1 MTSSGFIVPA
11 DGGEPVPG
19 AAGSLLASA
28 ADTGGAFS
36 LLLSRAPA
44 GDHVP
49 RHVHDTVDEA
59 FYILDGQY
67 RIHCDDQTWTA
78 AVGDFIFLPHGVL
91 HSYDVA
97 AHVDLWWRARPLPP
111 RRLFRRPA
119 AAAVSSPSPGSP
131 GTTTPNTARA
141 PPSPRL
147 WRVRQSAT
155 VSPAQTTHHQHS
167 RSPRMRPTN
176 AWHAPTQ

>member
-1 MTSSGFIVPA
+1 VTSSGFVVPA

-19 AAGSLLASA
+19 AGGSLLASA
-28 ADTGGAFS
+28 ANTGGAFS

-78 AVGDFIFLPHGVL
+78 AVGDFVFLPHSVP
-91 HSYDVA
+91 HSYDVVHGPA
-97 AHVDLWWRARPLPP
+97 CKLISAVPGGIEDFFDDLGNGVD
-111 RRLFRRPA
+111 PA
-119 AAAVSSPSPGSP
+119 TLTHRHG
-131 GTTTPNTARA
+131 
-141 PPSPRL
+141 
-147 WRVRQSAT
+147 VRFLD
-155 VSPAQTTHHQHS
+155 
-167 RSPRMRPTN
+167 
-176 AWHAPTQ
+176 

>member
-1 MTSSGFIVPA
+1 VTSSGFVVPA

-19 AAGSLLASA
+19 AAGLLLASA
-28 ADTGGAFS
+28 TDTGGAFS

-78 AVGDFIFLPHGVL
+78 AVGDFVFLPHGVP
-91 HSYDVA
+91 HSYDVVHGPA
-97 AHVDLWWRARPLPP
+97 RKLIIAVPGGIENFFDDLTNGVD
-111 RRLFRRPA
+111 PA
-119 AAAVSSPSPGSP
+119 TLTHRHG
-131 GTTTPNTARA
+131 
-141 PPSPRL
+141 
-147 WRVRQSAT
+147 VRFLD
-155 VSPAQTTHHQHS
+155 
-167 RSPRMRPTN
+167 
-176 AWHAPTQ
+176 